1 MSSTNF
7 ERQVS
12 VGDVLGDRYR
22 VEKKIAK
29 KDKCTYVVADT
40 KNNDEMWVLDLDVWP
55 IEWPG
60 TILHYFLFKN
70 SRKSIKMINYT
81 SADRNQMREI

>member
-40 KNNDEMWVLDLDVWP
+40 KNNDEM
-55 IEWPG
+55 
-60 TILHYFLFKN
+60 
-70 SRKSIKMINYT
+70 
-81 SADRNQMREI
+81 